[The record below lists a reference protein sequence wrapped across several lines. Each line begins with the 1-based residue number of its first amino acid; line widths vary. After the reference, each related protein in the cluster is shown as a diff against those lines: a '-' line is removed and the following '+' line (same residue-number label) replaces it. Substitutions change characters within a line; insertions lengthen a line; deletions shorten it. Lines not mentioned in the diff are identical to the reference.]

1 MRQLKEGTLQLLL
14 LCFTKQSLAK
24 IKLEIAAFSFS
35 QFRWQHGLATILL
48 LHSWNEPVY
57 QYFFPCASLNILIL
71 PKLIFWAKWQ
81 PRPGHLWNEPVFSC
95 TEHCFA
101 FHATCIGHA
110 QHSCGSKTSS
120 QVHRKIS
127 HAWIRWKKF
136 FKLVEQSFYLCNFPQ
151 FITDT
156 GIRGTTGS
164 LFDWLLSLKESS
176 NILLFAKWK

>member
-48 LHSWNEPVY
+48 IHSWNEPVY

-81 PRPGHLWNEPVFSC
+81 PGHSNNLACTLMKWASFFLYLTLLCLPCHMHWACTTFLWIKNIITGTQENF
-95 TEHCFA
+95 
-101 FHATCIGHA
+101 TCMNRVKEIF
-110 QHSCGSKTSS
+110 Q
-120 QVHRKIS
+120 
-127 HAWIRWKKF
+127 
-136 FKLVEQSFYLCNFPQ
+136 
-151 FITDT
+151 T
-156 GIRGTTGS
+156 GRA
-164 LFDWLLSLKESS
+164 
-176 NILLFAKWK
+176 ILLPV